1 MRISSLFP
9 VTGFTEHAVRNVK
22 LSKRKKVALRIV
34 CPSFLGDKYNARRG
48 AYLLTTRQAIEN
60 ARLSEREKN
69 MGLFDFVKDVG
80 RQIFD
85 TDAEAADNIKNHL
98 EVKTYG
104 LSNLDVKFDDGVVTL
119 CGDCKNQAVRDQAI
133 LIAGNIQGVEKVIA
147 DDLKAPEPTPEEP
160 EEKAEIYEIVSGD
173 TLGGIAKRYY
183 GKASAYMKIF
193 EANRDI
199 IDDPNKIY
207 PGQKIRI
214 PLDD

>member
-1 MRISSLFP
+1 
-9 VTGFTEHAVRNVK
+9 
-22 LSKRKKVALRIV
+22 
-34 CPSFLGDKYNARRG
+34 
-48 AYLLTTRQAIEN
+48 
-60 ARLSEREKN
+60 

-119 CGDCKNQAVRDQAI
+119 CGDCKNEAVREQAI
-133 LIAGNIQGVEKVIA
+133 LVAGNIQGVTKVVA
-147 DDLKAPEPTPEEP
+147 DDLKAPEPKPEEP
-160 EEKAEIYEIVSGD
+160 KEKAEIYEIVSGD
-173 TLGGIAKRYY
+173 TLGAIAKRYY

>member
-1 MRISSLFP
+1 
-9 VTGFTEHAVRNVK
+9 
-22 LSKRKKVALRIV
+22 
-34 CPSFLGDKYNARRG
+34 
-48 AYLLTTRQAIEN
+48 
-60 ARLSEREKN
+60 

-80 RQIFD
+80 RQVFD
-85 TDAEAADNIKNHL
+85 TDAEAADNIKQHL
-98 EVKTYG
+98 EIKTTG
-104 LSNLDVKFDDGVVTL
+104 LSNLTVEFDDGVATI
-119 CGDCKNQAVRDQAI
+119 CGDCKNQAVRDQAV
-133 LIAGNIQGVEKVIA
+133 LIAGNIKGVEKVIA
-147 DDLKAPEPTPEEP
+147 DDLKAPPPAPEEP
-160 EEKAEIYEIVSGD
+160 EKKAEIYEIVSGD

>member
-1 MRISSLFP
+1 VAAADQRIHL
-9 VTGFTEHAVRNVK
+9 VGN
-22 LSKRKKVALRIV
+22 
-34 CPSFLGDKYNARRG
+34 
-48 AYLLTTRQAIEN
+48 
-60 ARLSEREKN
+60 REKP

-98 EVKTYG
+98 EVRTHG

-119 CGDCKNQAVRDQAI
+119 CGDCKNEAVRDQAI

-147 DDLKAPEPTPEEP
+147 HDLKAPKPAPEAP
-160 EEKAEIYEIVSGD
+160 KEKAEIYEIVSGD
-173 TLGGIAKRYY
+173 TLGAIAKRYY

-214 PLDD
+214 PPKD